1 MRPARTALGMCTS
14 REAAGP
20 LDVVVV
26 ALWPN
31 TFATP
36 RSGRRERAATIPRRT
51 QRACPRPFRSRC
63 RLSVMKSGRSGAS
76 SSFIGNADARAGR
89 CRRGAQTFHLKR
101 FASDPD
107 KSRMAPA
114 NRLQALLDL
123 SHTLSST
130 LDLSEVLQ
138 AFTGQAA
145 ELTGA
150 TAAEISFW
158 DHDRDSLV
166 MLVEHLGGSHEITE
180 EGGQA
185 YRLSDFPATAQLLQT
200 QEPIQIRVSNPHD
213 DPAERALLEERGR
226 RALLM
231 LPLIARGETI
241 GMMEVVD
248 EIDREFDAAD
258 VDFCQALCNVVAVA
272 VRNAMLY
279 AEMQELAARD
289 KLTGLYNRRL
299 FEEQFDAAV
308 ARSQRNGEQLS
319 LLVVDLDGLKR
330 INDLGGHPAGDEAL
344 RSLAESLVE
353 SSRAGDI
360 TCRLGG
366 DEFAV
371 ILPGA
376 NPDDAIKVAERAQE
390 SLVRRGPYSFSGG
403 VARAVANLGSSYDL
417 YRSADIAAYRAKAAG
432 GARTLLGVESRA
444 SA

>member
-1 MRPARTALGMCTS
+1 
-14 REAAGP
+14 
-20 LDVVVV
+20 V
-26 ALWPN
+26 
-31 TFATP
+31 
-36 RSGRRERAATIPRRT
+36 
-51 QRACPRPFRSRC
+51 
-63 RLSVMKSGRSGAS
+63 
-76 SSFIGNADARAGR
+76 
-89 CRRGAQTFHLKR
+89 LKR
-101 FASDPD
+101 YARDPD

-114 NRLQALLDL
+114 NRLQALLDV
-123 SHTLSST
+123 SHKLSST
-130 LDLSEVLQ
+130 LDLSEVLRSFTDQ
-138 AFTGQAA
+138 AT

-158 DHDRDSLV
+158 DHDRDQLV
-166 MLVEHLGGSHEITE
+166 MLVEHLEGADEITE
-180 EGGQA
+180 EGGQT
-185 YRLSDFPATAQLLQT
+185 YKLSDFPATRQVLET
-200 QEPIQIRVSNPHD
+200 QEPIQIRVSNEHD
-213 DPAERALLEERGR
+213 DAAERALLESRGR
-226 RALLM
+226 KTLLM
-231 LPLIARGETI
+231 LPLVTRGETL
-241 GMMEVVD
+241 GMMEVIDDV
-248 EIDREFDAAD
+248 DREFDASD
-258 VDFCQALCNVVAVA
+258 IDFCQALCDVVAVA

-344 RSLAESLVE
+344 RALAGSLVE

-376 NPDDAIKVAERAQE
+376 NPDDAIKVAERAQD
-390 SLVRRGPYSFSGG
+390 LLIQKGPYSFSGG
-403 VARAVANLGSSYDL
+403 VARAAINLGSSYDL

-432 GARTLLGVESRA
+432 GARTLLGVEQRA
-444 SA
+444 AS

>member
-1 MRPARTALGMCTS
+1 M
-14 REAAGP
+14 
-20 LDVVVV
+20 V
-26 ALWPN
+26 A
-31 TFATP
+31 T
-36 RSGRRERAATIPRRT
+36 
-51 QRACPRPFRSRC
+51 
-63 RLSVMKSGRSGAS
+63 
-76 SSFIGNADARAGR
+76 
-89 CRRGAQTFHLKR
+89 LKR
-101 FASDPD
+101 SAPDPD

-114 NRLQALLDL
+114 NRLQALLDV
-123 SHTLSST
+123 SHKLSST
-130 LDLSEVLQ
+130 LELSEVLR
-138 AFTGQAA
+138 AFTDQAT

-158 DHDRDSLV
+158 DHDRDELV
-166 MLVEHLGGSHEITE
+166 MLVEYLEGANEITE
-180 EGGQA
+180 EGGQI
-185 YRLSDFPATAQLLQT
+185 YRLADFPATRQVLQT
-200 QEPIQIRVSNPHD
+200 QEPIQIRVSNDSD
-213 DPAERALLEERGR
+213 DPAERALLQARGR
-226 RALLM
+226 KALLM
-231 LPLIARGETI
+231 LPLITGGETI

-248 EIDREFDAAD
+248 EVDRQFDPAD
-258 VDFCQALCNVVAVA
+258 VDFCQALCNVVAPA
-272 VRNAMLY
+272 VQNAMLY
-279 AEMQELAARD
+279 QEMKELAARD

-344 RSLAESLVE
+344 RALADSLRE

-376 NPDDAIKVAERAQE
+376 DPDDAIRVAERAQE
-390 SLVRRGPYSFSGG
+390 ALIQKGPYSFSGG
-403 VARAVANLGSSYDL
+403 VARAATNLGASYDL

-444 SA
+444 VS

>member
-1 MRPARTALGMCTS
+1 
-14 REAAGP
+14 
-20 LDVVVV
+20 
-26 ALWPN
+26 
-31 TFATP
+31 
-36 RSGRRERAATIPRRT
+36 
-51 QRACPRPFRSRC
+51 
-63 RLSVMKSGRSGAS
+63 
-76 SSFIGNADARAGR
+76 
-89 CRRGAQTFHLKR
+89 
-101 FASDPD
+101 
-107 KSRMAPA
+107 MAPA

-166 MLVEHLGGSHEITE
+166 MLVEHLGGAHEITE

-185 YRLSDFPATAQLLQT
+185 YRLSDFPATRQVLQT

-390 SLVRRGPYSFSGG
+390 SLIRRGPYSFSGG
-403 VARAVANLGSSYDL
+403 VARAAANLGSPYDL